1 MSAPSMLPLHRVWRI
16 VVLVSAA
23 LMLSGLPTK
32 AADRGLLPHHPR
44 LADAQIAVPVVSALA
59 GGARVELRVAQG
71 ADATLNGGAGDSSRD
86 GKRALPDD
94 PREAAR
100 RLVSSFREPEVATPV
115 TIASARS
122 LADGKV
128 SSGAGGASEGT
139 TDGLMEAPGSVSI
152 SRSVAAQSTTL
163 PPAESQPSA
172 TLPFD
177 NLVRRAAYASSVDA
191 ALLHAIIDTESGYD
205 PQAVSERGAIGLMQ
219 VLPRTGQRFG
229 VRRLEDPAENV
240 RAGASYVRW
249 LLSRFDG
256 DVSLAL
262 AAYNAGEGAV
272 LRYGRQVPPFPE
284 TQKYVRK
291 VMAGYSRLRE
301 AGVAGGAVVAGV
313 AGTPH
318 AHDMPGAAGGSAKTA
333 RAQAHAPAS
342 TSSRSPLATVVR
354 GEGDY
359 GVAGMASANDGN
371 GIGGMANGA
380 VTSAGKNA
388 DNRTES
394 IKAPITPDQKAD
406 RAWRLLRGL
415 GALITRSPAADAARP
430 TGHAARDRDQPAV
443 VMPSRVRERATG
455 AALGPAGRDA
465 RASALP
471 G

>member
-1 MSAPSMLPLHRVWRI
+1 MSAPSMLSLHRVWRI

-23 LMLSGLPTK
+23 LMLSGLPTR
-32 AADRGLLPHHPR
+32 AADLGLLPHHPR

-59 GGARVELRVAQG
+59 RGASVELRATQG
-71 ADATLNGGAGDSSRD
+71 GEATLSEAAGDSSRD

-100 RLVSSFREPEVATPV
+100 RLVSSFREPDVETPV
-115 TIASARS
+115 AIASPRS
-122 LADGKV
+122 LPDGEV
-128 SSGAGGASEGT
+128 NSRGRGAS
-139 TDGLMEAPGSVSI
+139 DGATGGLIDAPGNVSI
-152 SRSVAAQSTTL
+152 STSVAAQSTTL
-163 PPAESQPSA
+163 TSAESQPSA

-177 NLVRRAAYASSVDA
+177 TLVRRAAYASSVDA

-272 LRYGRQVPPFPE
+272 LRYGRQVPPYPE

-301 AGVAGGAVVAGV
+301 AGVAEGAVVAGV

-318 AHDMPGAAGGSAKTA
+318 AHGMPGAAGGPANTA
-333 RAQAHAPAS
+333 RAYAPAS
-342 TSSRSPLATVVR
+342 TSSRSPLATAVR
-354 GEGDY
+354 GD
-359 GVAGMASANDGN
+359 GVAGMASAKDGD
-371 GIGGMANGA
+371 GIRGTANGA
-380 VTSAGKNA
+380 VTSAGKKA

-394 IKAPITPDQKAD
+394 VKTPSAADQKAD

-415 GALITRSPAADAARP
+415 GALITRSPSADAARP
-430 TGHAARDRDQPAV
+430 AGHAARDRDQPAV
-443 VMPSRVRERATG
+443 VMPSRVRERVTG